1 MHHEAPLI
9 ATIAVSLT
17 FAFAGGFLMLR
28 LGLPPLVGYLL
39 AGVAVG
45 PFTPGFVA
53 DAKLAPE
60 LAEIGVIL
68 LMFGVG
74 MHFSVRDLLAVRAIA
89 LPGAITQI
97 GVATGLGTAAAWWWG
112 WPLGAG
118 LVFGLSLSVASTVV
132 LLRELEAQ
140 EILESDEGRIAVGW
154 LIVEDLA
161 TVLVLVMLPALAG
174 VLGASEP
181 ETSANLWT
189 TLGATLGKVALF
201 VVLMLLLGARLFPR
215 LLKAVEGAGAR
226 ELFTLGVIA
235 LALGVAFGSAMLF
248 GVSYAL
254 GAFFAGVVVN
264 ESDVGHHAAR
274 DLQPLQDAFA
284 VLFFVAVGMLF
295 DPGILV
301 REPMRVL
308 MVVGIVIVGKS
319 AAAALIVLAL
329 RRPMRTAL
337 TVAAALAQIGE
348 FSFIL
353 AAMGLTLGLLPME
366 ARDLIL
372 ASALLSIA
380 LNPAIF
386 RVVRALWTEPGLKTG
401 NYA

>member
-28 LGLPPLVGYLL
+28 LGLTPLRGSFLCGVGVGAFSVASAGGFLMRRLGLPRVVGYLL

-45 PFTPGFVA
+45 HFAPGFVA

-60 LAEIGVIL
+60 LAQIGVIL

-174 VLGASEP
+174 VL
-181 ETSANLWT
+181 
-189 TLGATLGKVALF
+189 
-201 VVLMLLLGARLFPR
+201 
-215 LLKAVEGAGAR
+215 
-226 ELFTLGVIA
+226 
-235 LALGVAFGSAMLF
+235 
-248 GVSYAL
+248 
-254 GAFFAGVVVN
+254 
-264 ESDVGHHAAR
+264 
-274 DLQPLQDAFA
+274 
-284 VLFFVAVGMLF
+284 
-295 DPGILV
+295 
-301 REPMRVL
+301 
-308 MVVGIVIVGKS
+308 
-319 AAAALIVLAL
+319 
-329 RRPMRTAL
+329 
-337 TVAAALAQIGE
+337 
-348 FSFIL
+348 
-353 AAMGLTLGLLPME
+353 
-366 ARDLIL
+366 
-372 ASALLSIA
+372 
-380 LNPAIF
+380 
-386 RVVRALWTEPGLKTG
+386 
-401 NYA
+401 